1 MNKILNL
8 ATACAALA
16 AAFLA
21 NAQDWSSMS
30 GSVTVPEGE
39 TWTATE
45 SDMSAVNALSSIT
58 VDGELVFSSCTTCPK
73 ADLLL
78 GQGTVRKTG
87 TETWNLAVDQTD
99 FDGNFRIGGGK
110 VVVTTAYPFG
120 KTASGCN
127 GAVYVESGAT
137 LKIAS
142 RTVKFVWRPIHIA
155 GPGYGVAAEDKALCI
170 DTAMSGAIGLLY
182 LDDDATLYV
191 RDNENHYFVA
201 SAYIGQPLGDNTHS
215 SVVDLGNHTLTKTG
229 AMDWYFLGPSY
240 LGGTIVNAEGQICLR
255 ESTKLGAETDGPFI
269 VQNATTFR
277 FYNNPPV
284 VRRPMRVDNVLTVS
298 YDCNSTDDSS
308 LPLLRTNCCN
318 WAGAV
323 TLNGETANL
332 IITPP
337 RECVSNAKS
346 KSHDIQLSFFGDI
359 SGAGKLTAGRS
370 DRTGVGRSVL
380 GGHNSYS
387 GATYVYG
394 GVSSRLYAY
403 WHDSIPDY
411 SKLTVDRGYVAVRPG
426 TALAADGITLAER
439 WPLAKIFDLRREAT
453 FLEDG
458 ATAIDATDC
467 PDGLYSI
474 AASDLLAN
482 DARHDVGFGS
492 AGGVVRI
499 TSNPGDVLP
508 ITPCAYRGELELTG
522 GGTYQMVGS
531 NVITSVAGVHSNGP
545 CVTVKGGAKVLQG
558 LAPFY
563 VGCRYKHANSSDF
576 ESFATVAISNATWET
591 TCAANPGAQSAS
603 GFSRGALY
611 VGSHARGV
619 LDLQKGA
626 VVSNKLMVGGG
637 YYLNWQSNANSYG
650 EGAVY
655 VGDGAKLY
663 VTSGGAAA
671 HYASSIG
678 MGGYGYLELAPG
690 GAITTEGNFHIGGYK
705 FGVYHQY
712 GGTFKYT
719 GTYLCFAKMGGGS
732 ANVYL
737 AGGTLSAPHFRMCN
751 GSGTKLVFT
760 VEGTGTVAQTE
771 TIQMNEIADAVSVI
785 NVNDGGTLDFYQI
798 SPYDTAPSV
807 AHPIVLNIDGG
818 RLKKN
823 SYSNSFLAK
832 NPTRVEFAV
841 YGKGMTIDTSRYGA
855 TQLSTT
861 PYVGHVSGGVQS
873 VDATAA
879 LGEEWIGAPK
889 VLISGDGCGASA
901 VADWDRTTRKLR
913 GIKITSHGWGYTQGK
928 VTVKVQT
935 VDTTARTVS
944 ISGSKVT
951 VGDNDIGGFT
961 LVGSNTFTL
970 YATNSW
976 QKWTR
981 VDGGTLKVASNG
993 AIPANT
999 ELVMNGGTLNL
1010 NGFDADAERP
1020 TTFSGLSGT
1029 GGTIANGSA
1038 KVVGEWRIS
1047 ASNILTQTTT
1057 ALTGALDLS
1066 GVTKIVIADA
1076 DALADAE
1083 ASHIL
1088 GGRLFTAT
1096 SVVWPQD
1103 LVVEGAPS
1111 SWQATKLPDGNGLR
1125 LRHVR
1130 GLTMIFR

>member
-1 MNKILNL
+1 
-8 ATACAALA
+8 
-16 AAFLA
+16 
-21 NAQDWSSMS
+21 MS
-30 GSVTVPEGE
+30 GSVTIPEGE

-45 SDMSAVNALSSIT
+45 SDMSAVNSLSSIT
-58 VDGELVFSSCTTCPK
+58 VNGKLVFSDCTTCPK

-87 TETWNLAVDQTD
+87 TETWDLAVNQTD
-99 FDGNFRIGGGK
+99 FDGDFRIGGGK
-110 VVVTTAYPFG
+110 VVITTAFPFG

-142 RTVKFVWRPIHIA
+142 RTVKFVWRPLHIA

-170 DTAMSGAIGLLY
+170 DTAKTGAIGLLY

-191 RDNENHYFVA
+191 RDNENHYFV
-201 SAYIGQPLGDNTHS
+201 SSSYNGKPFDDYFHS
-215 SVVDLGNHTLTKTG
+215 SVVNLGNHTLTKTG
-229 AMDWYFLGPSY
+229 AMEWCFLGPSY
-240 LGGTIVNAEGQICLR
+240 LGGSIVNSEGGLCLR
-255 ESTKLGAETDGPFI
+255 EGSNLGAGTDGPLI
-269 VQNATTFR
+269 VRNATTLTFC
-277 FYNNPPV
+277 NNPSV
-284 VRRPMRVDNVLTVS
+284 VHRPLQVNDRLTVS
-298 YDCNSTDDSS
+298 YSCNTTADSS

-337 RECVSNAKS
+337 RDCVSNAKS

-387 GATYVYG
+387 GATRVYG

-411 SKLTVDRGYVAVRPG
+411 SKLTVDRGYIAVRPG

-563 VGCRYKHANSSDF
+563 VGCRYKHANSFDF

-663 VTSGGAAA
+663 VTSGGAEA

-712 GGTFKYT
+712 GGTFKYISE
-719 GTYLCFAKMGGGS
+719 GKHLNLALMNGGS
-732 ANVYL
+732 ADVYL
-737 AGGTLSAPHFRMCN
+737 AGGSLSAPHIKMCN
-751 GSGTKLVFT
+751 GTGNRLTFT

-771 TIQMNEIADAVSVI
+771 SIYMNEQPDGVSIVNI
-785 NVNDGGTLDFYQI
+785 NDGGTLALYWFA
-798 SPYDTAPSV
+798 PYDNTPSV
-807 AHPIVLNIDGG
+807 EHPIVVNIDGG
-818 RLKKN
+818 HLKKN
-823 SYSNSFLAK
+823 IYSGEFVSK
-832 NPTRVEFAV
+832 NPQLIEFAV
-841 YGKGMTIDTSRYGA
+841 YRKGMTIDTSRWGA
-855 TQLSTT
+855 SQNAKT
-861 PYVGHVSGGVQS
+861 PYVGHVSGGIQS

-879 LGEEWIGAPK
+879 LGEEWIGAPR
-889 VLISGDGCGASA
+889 VVISSSSGGCGASA
-901 VADWDRTTRKLR
+901 VADWDHTTRKLK
-913 GIKITSHGWGYTQGK
+913 GIRITSRGWGYTQGK

-935 VDTTARTVS
+935 LDTIARTVS
-944 ISGSKVT
+944 ISGANVT

-970 YATNSW
+970 NATNSW

-993 AIPANT
+993 AIPSDT
-999 ELVMNGGTLNL
+999 ELVMNGGTLDL
-1010 NGFDADAERP
+1010 NGFDTDAERP
-1020 TTFSGLSGT
+1020 VTFSGLSGT
-1029 GGTIANGSA
+1029 GGTIVNGSV
-1038 KVVGEWRIS
+1038 KVVGEWCIS
-1047 ASNILTQTTT
+1047 ASNILTHTTT

-1076 DALADAE
+1076 EALAVAE
-1083 ASHIL
+1083 ASHVF
-1088 GGRLFTAT
+1088 GGKIFTAT
-1096 SVVWPQD
+1096 SVIWPQT
-1103 LVVEGAPS
+1103 LAVEGAPS
-1111 SWQATKLPDGNGLR
+1111 SWQAMKLPGGAGLR
-1125 LRHVR
+1125 LRRVR
-1130 GLTMIFR
+1130 GFTITFR